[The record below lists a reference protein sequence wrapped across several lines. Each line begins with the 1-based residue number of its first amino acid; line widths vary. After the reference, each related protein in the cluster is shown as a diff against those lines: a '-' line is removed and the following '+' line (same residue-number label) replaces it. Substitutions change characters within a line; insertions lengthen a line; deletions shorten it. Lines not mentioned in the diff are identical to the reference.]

1 MTQPKPET
9 IMSNIKEIEITGE
22 IPFNATEHHDACK
35 FLGQLNGPTIGLRI
49 EYTGTAKAR
58 PNRYGGQTAYYNFCI
73 SGQEAVA
80 HGWLKNLM
88 QALVNCGAS
97 ITSARSRDIENR
109 QSMAN
114 LEIPKPAEHPEF
126 VCELRF
132 TVQDSSQPFERHQL
146 QAWLKE
152 ALIVDLNMEEAG
164 MFQANVDD
172 DLDPA
177 CVSAGA
183 ALNTLSPA

>member
-1 MTQPKPET
+1 
-9 IMSNIKEIEITGE
+9 MSNIKEIEITGE
-22 IPFNATEHHDACK
+22 LPFNATEHHDACK
-35 FLGQLNGPTIGLRI
+35 FLGQLNGPTIGLSI
-49 EYTGTAKAR
+49 TYVGNAKPR
-58 PNRYGGQTAYYNFCI
+58 PNRYGGQTSYYNFCI

-80 HGWLKNLM
+80 DGWIKNLM

-97 ITSARSRDIENR
+97 ITTARSRDVENKSR
-109 QSMAN
+109 IAV

-126 VCELRF
+126 VCDLRF
-132 TVQDSSQPFERHQL
+132 TVQDSTRPFEAHEL
-146 QAWLKE
+146 QMWLKQ

-164 MFQANVDD
+164 MFQADVDA